1 MKQTFSLIVIVLL
14 AGAILV
20 GFQKSHSSTNKLP
33 KKITTLFEPIA
44 VVELFTSQGCSS
56 CPPADRLL
64 SQTISN
70 KNGKKIFALSYHVD
84 YWNRLGWTDP
94 FSNAGFSKR
103 QNEYVQALNIN
114 GAYTPQVIVN
124 GNNEFVGSDRAA
136 LTAALSKALKVKA
149 EVNFKQLEAIQTA
162 DNTIKVTYVAEGDF
176 TDANINFALV
186 SLSETT
192 AVKRGENGGATLTSE
207 NIVRQLVTKKA
218 VGSGEITFSGKPIP
232 AIGNAAV
239 IVFIQEQSSFNIV
252 GAAMAKF

>member
-1 MKQTFSLIVIVLL
+1 MKQTLSFIVIVFLV
-14 AGAILV
+14 GAILV
-20 GFQKSHSSTNKLP
+20 GFKISHSAPNKSQG
-33 KKITTLFEPIA
+33 KITALFEPIA

-56 CPPADRLL
+56 CPPADKLL

-84 YWNRLGWTDP
+84 YWNRLGWADP
-94 FSNAGFSKR
+94 FSYAGFSKR

-124 GNNEFVGSDRAA
+124 GSNEFVGSDKVALAAA
-136 LTAALSKALKVKA
+136 LANALKVKTA
-149 EVNFKQLEAIQTA
+149 VNFKQLEVIQMA
-162 DNTIKVTYVAEGDF
+162 DNTIKVNYTAEGDF

-207 NIVRQLVTKKA
+207 NIVRQLVTSKVA
-218 VGSGEITFSGKPIP
+218 GSGEITFANKPLP
-232 AIGNAAV
+232 AAGNAAI
-239 IVFIQEQSSFNIV
+239 IVFAQEQSSFKIV
-252 GAAMAKF
+252 GAAMATF

>member
-1 MKQTFSLIVIVLL
+1 MKQTFLFIVIVLL

-20 GFQKSHSSTNKLP
+20 GFKKSHSSTNKLAE
-33 KKITTLFEPIA
+33 KITTLFEPIA

-84 YWNRLGWTDP
+84 YWNRLGWADP
-94 FSNAGFSKR
+94 FSCAGFSKR
-103 QNEYVQALNIN
+103 QNDYVQALNIN

-124 GNNEFVGSDRAA
+124 GNKEFVGSDRAA
-136 LTAALSKALKVKA
+136 LFAALSNALKVKTA
-149 EVNFKQLEAIQTA
+149 VNFKQLQVIQTA
-162 DNTIKVTYVAEGDF
+162 DSTIKVSYTAEGDF

-192 AVKRGENGGATLTSE
+192 AVQRGENGGVTLKSE
-207 NIVRQLVTKKA
+207 NIVRQFVTKKA
-218 VGSGEITFSGKPIP
+218 AGSGEITFSNKPMP
-232 AIGNAAV
+232 ATGNAAV
-239 IVFIQEQSSFNIV
+239 IVFVQEQSSFNIV
-252 GAAMAKF
+252 GAAMTKF